1 MVSFV
6 CSLNSLERL
15 SQKYQENWCQCVPV
29 CLSISLHWVFECF
42 NPAKICRY
50 IPIWTHMFGLS
61 NWAPN
66 FQLIRCRSAP
76 LWPLLMRLLK
86 CWTPK
91 SYHGLS
97 MFNGIIIVLT
107 LTIGISLSSQFSG
120 TKQIWCWD
128 SAEFNKEHLLKPP
141 LCLFW
146 VLGQANWVGRLIKG
160 IDYELGGS

>member
-1 MVSFV
+1 MDVNV
-6 CSLNSLERL
+6 CQYASP
-15 SQKYQENWCQCVPV
+15 Y
-29 CLSISLHWVFECF
+29 LSIGYL
-42 NPAKICRY
+42 NALTPAKICRY

-61 NWAPN
+61 NWAPQ
-66 FQLIRCRSAP
+66 FPTHQVPECSALTP
-76 LWPLLMRLLK
+76 SDEIALK

-107 LTIGISLSSQFSG
+107 LTIGVSLSSQFSG

-146 VLGQANWVGRLIKG
+146 VLGQAN
-160 IDYELGGS
+160 